1 MVISIKLPGTAVR
14 HAIFLCP
21 LLFAFWVLA
30 SGHLDNRLLLGLGA
44 GSCVFVTWLSVRMK
58 IVDGESLPFH
68 LLPRLLFYLPWLIKE
83 ILLANLD
90 VVLRILGI
98 RPVNPRLIE
107 LPASQKT
114 TVGQVTYANSIT
126 LTPGT
131 VSIRIRDR
139 VILVHAL
146 SRQGA
151 DSLESGEMDR
161 RVSGLEG

>member
-1 MVISIKLPGTAVR
+1 MRYAVCLCV
-14 HAIFLCP
+14 FL
-21 LLFAFWVLA
+21 LAFWLLA
-30 SGHLDNRLLLGLGA
+30 SGHFDNMLLLGLGGA
-44 GSCVFVTWLSVRMK
+44 SCVFVTWLSVRMK
-58 IVDGESLPFH
+58 IVDGESLPLH

-83 ILLANLD
+83 ILLSNLD
-90 VVLRILGI
+90 VVLRILSI

-107 LPASQKT
+107 VHASQQT

-146 SRQGA
+146 SREGA
-151 DSLESGEMDR
+151 DSLESGEMDL
-161 RVSGLEG
+161 RVSRLEG

>member
-1 MVISIKLPGTAVR
+1 MRYAVCLCV
-14 HAIFLCP
+14 FL
-21 LLFAFWVLA
+21 LAFWLLA
-30 SGHLDNRLLLGLGA
+30 SGHFDNMLLLGLG
-44 GSCVFVTWLSVRMK
+44 GVSCVFVTWLSVRMK

-90 VVLRILGI
+90 VVLRILSI

-131 VSIRIRDR
+131 VTVD
-139 VILVHAL
+139 LQGDELTVHAL
-146 SRQGA
+146 TAEAEADLLTGDMDGRVTRLQGTK
-151 DSLESGEMDR
+151 G
-161 RVSGLEG
+161 